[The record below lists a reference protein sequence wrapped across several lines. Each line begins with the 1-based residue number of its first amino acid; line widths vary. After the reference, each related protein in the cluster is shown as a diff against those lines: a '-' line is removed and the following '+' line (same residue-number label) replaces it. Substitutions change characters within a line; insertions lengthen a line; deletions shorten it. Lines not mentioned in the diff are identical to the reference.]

1 MLSIYTWY
9 AIYIYIYIY
18 SINRYSMVTTISVIP
33 VGNLTTQNTLQL
45 VSALQLFLKGVYPL

>member
-9 AIYIYIYIY
+9 AIYIYIQYV
-18 SINRYSMVTTISVIP
+18 INRYSMVTTISVIP

-45 VSALQLFLKGVYPL
+45 VSALHLFLKGVYPL